1 MVKSIQDIMNAVDSS
16 TMMTLSLSEWR
27 DLLSNECQVY
37 VFGENYLAKRFD
49 AINYKFCEKNEA
61 REVLIDNLF
70 ALLRYKYFPQ
80 SSEEIDD
87 RIELIIKSFT
97 MNLKTTLKKVS
108 FDKNTDCVYLKMLPD
123 YTVAFRNG
131 VFNFKENKWLFKYDI
146 INLEKLHNKIYSY
159 SNEYAIFWYL
169 DYEFAPFQIDISK
182 TSLEDFVVFMRETSK
197 TSRNYCFELIYNM
210 SHNSVDDF
218 DFARFS
224 HLCQI
229 LGYSVLQ
236 SFSQYFVF
244 LIGSGQNGKN
254 SLFDGCFT
262 NRVIPR
268 PASNNLDSI
277 EEDRFITGALENKS
291 HNIFLESSAKTY
303 TESKMIK
310 ALTGSMYQTIEQ
322 KGISKY
328 SGVINCKYIFAGNDQ
343 EKIKFSDTTTGFK
356 RRINMFEIWY
366 RWDSQKSF
374 LKRGDYFDTTFSD
387 SLNELKDDTLNTS
400 AYIYFAM
407 YGIMLGTKNFEK
419 NFQFTYNDWNETYT
433 EIDIDL
439 KSRISSLSITQF
451 VQYLKSS
458 QVEDANQWFYSTD
471 KNRLYKSKDL
481 ISLGYRSFDDM
492 IRLFSDSEA
501 RHAFFTDHDVY
512 LSVRA
517 IQTVLRNLSP
527 ASTFSSNLKK
537 MFDIQ
542 SFTSLNSNKSYVL
555 CNFEKDRLRIL
566 KQ

>member
-1 MVKSIQDIMNAVDSS
+1 MNAVDSS
-16 TMMTLSLSEWR
+16 TMMTLPLSEWR

-87 RIELIIKSFT
+87 RIELIIRSFT

-169 DYEFAPFQIDISK
+169 DYEFTPFQIDISK
-182 TSLEDFVVFMRETSK
+182 TSLEDFVEFMKEMSK

-210 SHNSVDDF
+210 SHNTVDDF

-229 LGYSVLQ
+229 LGYTVLQ

-343 EKIKFSDTTTGFK
+343 EKIKFSDTTTG
-356 RRINMFEIWY
+356 
-366 RWDSQKSF
+366 
-374 LKRGDYFDTTFSD
+374 
-387 SLNELKDDTLNTS
+387 
-400 AYIYFAM
+400 
-407 YGIMLGTKNFEK
+407 
-419 NFQFTYNDWNETYT
+419 
-433 EIDIDL
+433 
-439 KSRISSLSITQF
+439 
-451 VQYLKSS
+451 
-458 QVEDANQWFYSTD
+458 
-471 KNRLYKSKDL
+471 
-481 ISLGYRSFDDM
+481 
-492 IRLFSDSEA
+492 
-501 RHAFFTDHDVY
+501 
-512 LSVRA
+512 
-517 IQTVLRNLSP
+517 
-527 ASTFSSNLKK
+527 
-537 MFDIQ
+537 
-542 SFTSLNSNKSYVL
+542 
-555 CNFEKDRLRIL
+555 
-566 KQ
+566 